1 MIRYQRHE
9 ARDWAREN
17 MHGLANVVIPSYTR
31 DLKALNE
38 QGIRHD
44 IRKVIEYGFWGTLLV
59 SEVAIT
65 LDEYR

>member
-31 DLKALNE
+31 DLKALTN
-38 QGIRHD
+38 RA
-44 IRKVIEYGFWGTLLV
+44 YGMT
-59 SEVAIT
+59 SA
-65 LDEYR
+65 R